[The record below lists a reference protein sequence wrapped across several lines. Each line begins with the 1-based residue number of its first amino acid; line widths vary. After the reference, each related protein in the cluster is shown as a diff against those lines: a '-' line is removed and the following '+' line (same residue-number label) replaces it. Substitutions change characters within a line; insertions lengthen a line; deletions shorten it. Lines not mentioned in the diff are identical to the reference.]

1 MREIVIERTWRE
13 RLEELAGARRDTALA
28 AAIALVG
35 IAVGLVLWAR
45 GTPPQVAPPAESP
58 PVATAARGPASRP
71 ARRVVIHVAGAVRR
85 PGLYEIDPQARIA
98 DAIDL
103 ARGPLPRAD
112 LNALNLAAP
121 VTDGQQIYVPE
132 RGETIPAAATPAST
146 SPAGT
151 PAMVVDV
158 NTADQVT
165 LETIPGVGPVTA
177 LAIIE
182 YRESNGPFESVAQL
196 LEVSGIGPA
205 TLEAIRPYV
214 SA

>member
-13 RLEELAGARRDTALA
+13 RLEELAGSRRDAVLA
-28 AAIALVG
+28 AGVALVG
-35 IAVGLVLWAR
+35 VVIGILLWAR

-58 PVATAARGPASRP
+58 PAATRARAVPSKPAP
-71 ARRVVIHVAGAVRR
+71 RVVIHVAGAVRR
-85 PGLYEIDPQARIA
+85 PGLYEIDAEARIA

-112 LNALNLAAP
+112 LDALNLAAP
-121 VTDGQQIYVPE
+121 VADGQQIYVPA
-132 RGETIPAAATPAST
+132 RGETVPAAAAPTSSSSPGAAST
-146 SPAGT
+146 
-151 PAMVVDV
+151 VVDV

-165 LETIPGVGPVTA
+165 LETIPGIGPVTA

-182 YRESNGPFESVAQL
+182 YRETNGPFESVAQL